1 MSYICIYSE
10 KLPQYDFFLFILTT
24 KYFRQQPDSLR
35 NLIDMFFFWGFF
47 SIHLEMSGQY
57 QQDCLNAS
65 VSVLEST
72 VCTAEICPY

>member
-10 KLPQYDFFLFILTT
+10 KLPQYDFFLFILMT

-35 NLIDMFFFWGFF
+35 NLIDIFFFF
-47 SIHLEMSGQY
+47 SIHLEMSEQY
-57 QQDCLNAS
+57 RQDCLNAS

>member
-10 KLPQYDFFLFILTT
+10 KLPQYDFFKFILTT

-35 NLIDMFFFWGFF
+35 NLIDMLVFFLF
-47 SIHLEMSGQY
+47 SIHLEMSEQY
-57 QQDCLNAS
+57 RQDCLNAS

>member
-1 MSYICIYSE
+1 MSYICIYSD
-10 KLPQYDFFLFILTT
+10 KLPQYDIFLFILTT

-35 NLIDMFFFWGFF
+35 NLIDMFFFLLF
-47 SIHLEMSGQY
+47 SIHLEMSEQY
-57 QQDCLNAS
+57 RQDCLNAS

>member
-10 KLPQYDFFLFILTT
+10 KLPQYDFFLFILMT

-35 NLIDMFFFWGFF
+35 NLIDMFFFLF

-57 QQDCLNAS
+57 RQDCLNAS